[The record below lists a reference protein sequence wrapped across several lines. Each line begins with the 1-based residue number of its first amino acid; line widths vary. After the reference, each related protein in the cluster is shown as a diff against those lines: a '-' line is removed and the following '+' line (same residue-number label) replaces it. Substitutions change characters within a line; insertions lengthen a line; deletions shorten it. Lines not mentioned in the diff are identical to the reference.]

1 MSSPSSIAFRQAGP
15 DDAAGIAGT
24 HFHIHWETYVPL
36 VGLEQYDGISY
47 EARLA
52 RWTAVLQGEGVAFVA
67 LDGSRVVGFVHAL
80 GDKLTTLY
88 ILETHH
94 RRGIGRSLLRL
105 ILQALA
111 QRGVAT
117 ARFDVLALNAPAIAF
132 YEAEGARK
140 IGRREGDPAAGGF
153 ADILF
158 EIDTMRPDG
167 RRS

>member
-1 MSSPSSIAFRQAGP
+1 M
-15 DDAAGIAGT
+15 
-24 HFHIHWETYVPL
+24 
-36 VGLEQYDGISY
+36 
-47 EARLA
+47 
-52 RWTAVLQGEGVAFVA
+52 
-67 LDGSRVVGFVHAL
+67 HAL
-80 GDKLTTLY
+80 GDKFTTLY

-158 EIDTMRPDG
+158 EIDTMKPDG